1 MKRLTILA
9 PILCLLCSCATGRKA
24 AVPLPAND
32 STMVRVRYKLIES
45 IDTVFVTLPQQ
56 TVERMTR
63 DTTSTLES
71 DYAKSTAKI
80 LPDGLLYHDLETKPQ
95 PVPVSVKSTRE
106 ERDSSMIRE
115 VETPVPY
122 PVEVE
127 VNRLTWLQ
135 QAQIY
140 GCRIMVALL
149 ALGLIIRYR
158 KDLLAFIIRLCRLI
172 R

>member
-9 PILCLLCSCATGRKA
+9 LILCLLCSCATGRKA
-24 AVPLPAND
+24 AVPLPVND

-56 TVERMTR
+56 TVERTTR
-63 DTTSTLES
+63 DTTSTLEN

>member
-9 PILCLLCSCATGRKA
+9 PILCLLCSCATERKV

-32 STMVRVRYKLIES
+32 STMVRVRHKLIQS

-63 DTTSTLES
+63 DTISTLEN

>member
-9 PILCLLCSCATGRKA
+9 YILCLLCSCATQRKE

-56 TVERMTR
+56 TVERTTL
-63 DTTSTLES
+63 DTTSTLEN

>member
-1 MKRLTILA
+1 MKRPTILVY
-9 PILCLLCSCATGRKA
+9 ILCLLCSCATQRKA
-24 AVPLPAND
+24 AVPITAND

-56 TVERMTR
+56 TVERTTR
-63 DTTSTLES
+63 DTTSTLEN

-115 VETPVPY
+115 VETLVPY
-122 PVEVE
+122 PVE

>member
-1 MKRLTILA
+1 MKRLTVLA
-9 PILCLLCSCATGRKA
+9 PILCLLCSCATERKA

-56 TVERMTR
+56 TVERTTR
-63 DTTSTLES
+63 DTTSTLEN

>member
-9 PILCLLCSCATGRKA
+9 PILCLLCSCATQRNA
-24 AVPLPAND
+24 AVPLTAND

-63 DTTSTLES
+63 DTTSTLEN

-95 PVPVSVKSTRE
+95 PVPVPVKSTIE

-127 VNRLTWLQ
+127 VNHLTWLQ

>member
-9 PILCLLCSCATGRKA
+9 PILCLLCSCATQRNA
-24 AVPLPAND
+24 AAPLTAND

-63 DTTSTLES
+63 DTTSTLEN

-95 PVPVSVKSTRE
+95 PVPVPVKSTRE

>member
-1 MKRLTILA
+1 
-9 PILCLLCSCATGRKA
+9 
-24 AVPLPAND
+24 
-32 STMVRVRYKLIES
+32 MVRVRYKLIES

-63 DTTSTLES
+63 DTTSTLEN